1 MPSTSGVKYKI
12 KKSTQPSNLV
22 KISKKDE
29 TSNTKSSNVKTIKRK
44 RNRINKKLQQPIQGW
59 SGPKF
64 ESGGRFWP
72 PFIGPFGPP
81 FIGPFGPPF
90 IGPFGQIWAPPRL
103 GGWKKEKG

>member
-12 KKSTQPSNLV
+12 KKSTQPSNLD

-81 FIGPFGPPF
+81 FIGPFG
-90 IGPFGQIWAPPRL
+90 QIWATPFW
-103 GGWKKEKG
+103 GDGKKKKGEKRRGN